1 MNLLRNIALLG
12 GLMLTRAAH
21 PTPFPLA
28 LETPRET
35 SGTTF
40 NPYRRGTAAAQRA
53 ALKKRNK
60 QRSKRK

>member
-1 MNLLRNIALLG
+1 MWLFSRVYIRYWFWLIISTYAP
-12 GLMLTRAAH
+12 GLAV
-21 PTPFPLA
+21 

-35 SGTTF
+35 SGAVF

-60 QRSKRK
+60 QRSKKK

>member
-1 MNLLRNIALLG
+1 MNLNKVLAALAVAAEI
-12 GLMLTRAAH
+12 AAH

-35 SGTTF
+35 SGAVF

-60 QRSKRK
+60 QRSKKK

>member
-1 MNLLRNIALLG
+1 MNLNKVIAA
-12 GLMLTRAAH
+12 LTTAAAIAAH

-40 NPYRRGTAAAQRA
+40 NPYRRGTAAARRE

-60 QRSKRK
+60 QRSKKK